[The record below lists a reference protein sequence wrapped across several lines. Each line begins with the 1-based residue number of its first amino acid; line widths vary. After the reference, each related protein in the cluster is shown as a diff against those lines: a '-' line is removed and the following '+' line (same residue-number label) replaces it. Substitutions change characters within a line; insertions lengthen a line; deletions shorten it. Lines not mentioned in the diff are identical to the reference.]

1 MYLVLP
7 IDRFKSIE
15 EERRRKKKEEKDP
28 AERID
33 LEGERRTVGELK

>member
-1 MYLVLP
+1 MHSVLP
-7 IDRFKSIE
+7 IDLFKLIKE
-15 EERRRKKKEEKDP
+15 GRRRKKEEKGP